1 MKRKTGVNR
10 MFAKLFKIILPV
22 AVIAG
27 GIFVALWYV
36 ENPPTVERRPAPPPM
51 ALPVETSVAEQGDYT
66 VTIEAMGQVIPSTN
80 AQIRPQVG
88 GEIIATSDAFVPGGF
103 FAQDAVMLE
112 IEPADYALAVKKQQA
127 LLQQAEAAYRLEMG
141 RQEVA
146 KNELEML
153 ERTTGKKPENTAL
166 ALRRPQLDQARA
178 EMEKAKADLDT
189 AQLALSRTAVKAPF
203 NALVTERRAVRGDR
217 VAAQEI
223 VATLAG
229 TDEYWVELSVP
240 LEDLRWLDFPAPAE
254 IVLDGKRGTRQ
265 AQLLRM
271 TGRLDEASRLAAVL
285 VAVPDP
291 MLLSED
297 ADKADF
303 PLMLGDYVRV
313 HIKGKILTNAVRV
326 PLAWLRDGGVVWTE
340 RDGLL
345 TFNAVEILR
354 EDRDYAYL
362 ASGLEAGELVVTSDI
377 GVPVEGMKIRSSAEV
392 VEDSVKSGAM
402 LPEGGAE

>member
-1 MKRKTGVNR
+1 

-22 AVIAG
+22 AVLAG

-51 ALPVETSVAEQGDYT
+51 ALPVETAVAERGDYT
-66 VTIEAMGQVIPSTN
+66 VMVEAMGQVIPSTS

-88 GEIIATSDAFVPGGF
+88 GEIIATADAFVPGGF
-103 FAQDAVMLE
+103 FTQDTIMLE

-127 LLQQAEAAYRLEMG
+127 LFQQAEAAYRLEMG

-153 ERTTGKKPENTAL
+153 KRTTGKKPENTAL

-189 AQLALSRTAVKAPF
+189 AQLALSRTSVKVPF

-217 VAAQEI
+217 VAAQDI

-240 LEDLRWLDFPAPAE
+240 LEDLRWMNVPAPAE

-265 AQLLRM
+265 AQLVRM
-271 TGRLDEASRLAAVL
+271 TGRLDEASRLASVL
-285 VAVPDP
+285 VAVADP
-291 MLLSED
+291 MLLAED
-297 ADKADF
+297 AVKTDF

-313 HIKGKILTNAVRV
+313 HIEGEQLANTVRV
-326 PLAWLRDGGVVWTE
+326 PLAWLRDGGVVWTA

-345 TFNAVEILR
+345 AFNAVEILR

-377 GVPVEGMKIRSSAEV
+377 GVPVEGMKIRTTTEA
-392 VEDSVKSGAM
+392 VEENLKPDAM
-402 LPEGGAE
+402 LIEGGAE